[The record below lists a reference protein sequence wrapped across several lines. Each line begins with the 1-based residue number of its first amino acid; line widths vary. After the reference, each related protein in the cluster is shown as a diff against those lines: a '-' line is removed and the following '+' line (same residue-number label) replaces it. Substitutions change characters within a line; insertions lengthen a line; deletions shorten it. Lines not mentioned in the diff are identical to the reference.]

1 MLSEDVQ
8 RNTITYD
15 TAIIACEKG
24 WRPQCSAPGRACEK
38 GWRLLLVRRALRNMI
53 TYDTAII
60 ACEKCWRRQQA
71 LELFE
76 RGICESE
83 KSGIVEPVLEICIEK
98 P

>member
-1 MLSEDVQ
+1 MLSEGVQ

-24 WRPQCSAPGRACEK
+24 WR
-38 GWRLLLVRRALRNMI
+38 
-53 TYDTAII
+53 
-60 ACEKCWRRQQA
+60 RQQA
-71 LELFE
+71 LKLFE

-83 KSGIVEPVLEICIEK
+83 KGGIVELVLEICIEK

>member
-1 MLSEDVQ
+1 MLSEGVQ

-24 WRPQCSAPGRACEK
+24 WR
-38 GWRLLLVRRALRNMI
+38 
-53 TYDTAII
+53 
-60 ACEKCWRRQQA
+60 RQQA

-83 KSGIVEPVLEICIEK
+83 KGGIVEPVLEICIEK

>member
-1 MLSEDVQ
+1 M
-8 RNTITYD
+8 ITYD

-24 WRPQCSAPGRACEK
+24 
-38 GWRLLLVRRALRNMI
+38 
-53 TYDTAII
+53 
-60 ACEKCWRRQQA
+60 WRRQQA

-83 KSGIVEPVLEICIEK
+83 KGGIVEPVLEICIEK